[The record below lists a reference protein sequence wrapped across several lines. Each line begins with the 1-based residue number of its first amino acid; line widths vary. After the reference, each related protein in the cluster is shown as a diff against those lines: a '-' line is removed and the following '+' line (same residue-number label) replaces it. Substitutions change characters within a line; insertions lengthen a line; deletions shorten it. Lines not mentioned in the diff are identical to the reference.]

1 MKYIEGLII
10 GAIAFIMIG
19 VWHPI
24 VIKGEYYL
32 GKKKC
37 IVLFALC
44 GIIASVASVLLY
56 NFLILSFGCGIFA
69 FSAFWGIH
77 EVIQQEKR
85 VNRGWFPSNPKKEK
99 KTDVTSSS
107 KE

>member
-1 MKYIEGLII
+1 MKYILGILI
-10 GAIAFIMIG
+10 GAVAFIMIG

-37 IVLFALC
+37 IVLFILL
-44 GIIASVASVLLY
+44 GIIGVIASVLSHKY
-56 NFLILSFGCGIFA
+56 LILSVGCGIFA

-77 EVIQQEKR
+77 EVIRQEER
-85 VNRGWFPSNPKKEK
+85 VAKGWFPENPKKK
-99 KTDVTSSS
+99 
-107 KE
+107 